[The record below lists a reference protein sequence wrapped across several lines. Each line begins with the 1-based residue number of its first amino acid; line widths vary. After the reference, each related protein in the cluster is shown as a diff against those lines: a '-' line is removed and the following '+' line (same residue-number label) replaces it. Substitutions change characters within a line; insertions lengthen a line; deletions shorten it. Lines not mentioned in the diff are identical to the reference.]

1 MNIASGPFQPLLVL
15 VTGATG
21 NWGGALAR
29 VLLKKGHRV
38 RALSRRTDS
47 PAAQELRR
55 LGAKIV
61 VGDFEDVASLT
72 RAARGVDAVF
82 AMTTFVE
89 GGPEGETRHG
99 VNMVDAAEAAGVKHL
114 IYSSVSDADRNTGIH
129 HFESK
134 FEVEKHIQER
144 DLPCTIVAPV
154 FLMENLM
161 SPWHLPT
168 LQQGSFAIPMP
179 PGRKLQHVALADA
192 AEFERLVVENREQFL
207 GKRINIASDELT
219 GAKVAEILSRVTG
232 QDIRFSQ
239 VPIEQVRE
247 ASEDAALMY
256 EWFARVGYSADIPAL
271 RRDYP
276 EVGWHTFEEWAK
288 SQDWSALE
296 GPAE

>member
-1 MNIASGPFQPLLVL
+1 MTSASGPLHPLSVL

-21 NWGGALAR
+21 NWGGAFAR
-29 VLLKKGHRV
+29 VLLRKGHRV
-38 RALSRRTDS
+38 HALSRRTDS
-47 PAAQELRR
+47 PAAQDLRR
-55 LGAKIV
+55 LGAGLI

-72 RAARGVDAVF
+72 RAAQGMDAVF
-82 AMTTFVE
+82 AMTTFAE
-89 GGPEGETRHG
+89 GSPEGETRHG
-99 VNMVDAAEAAGVKHL
+99 VNMVDAAEAAGVKHF
-114 IYSSVSDADRNTGIH
+114 IYSSVSDADRTTGIH

-134 FEVEKHIQER
+134 FEVERHIQTR
-144 DLPCTIVAPV
+144 GIPYTIVAPV

-161 SPWHLPT
+161 SPWHLPA

-179 PGRKLQHVALADA
+179 SDRKLQQVALTDA
-192 AEFERLVVENREQFL
+192 AEFEALVVENREQFL
-207 GKRINIASDELT
+207 GKRLNLASDELT

-239 VPIEQVRE
+239 VPIEQARE

-256 EWFARVGYSADIPAL
+256 EWFARVGYSADIPLL

-288 SQDWSALE
+288 SQDWSVLQ
-296 GPAE
+296 